1 MNVRLYLVQ
10 RVTAVLMA
18 PLILGH
24 LAIIFYASR
33 QGLTASDILGRT
45 HGSVG
50 WALYYTVFVIAASL
64 HGAIGLRTIAME
76 WGGLRGRNADLLMWA
91 AGLALAAL
99 GLRAVYAVVT

>member
-91 AGLALAAL
+91 AG
-99 GLRAVYAVVT
+99 